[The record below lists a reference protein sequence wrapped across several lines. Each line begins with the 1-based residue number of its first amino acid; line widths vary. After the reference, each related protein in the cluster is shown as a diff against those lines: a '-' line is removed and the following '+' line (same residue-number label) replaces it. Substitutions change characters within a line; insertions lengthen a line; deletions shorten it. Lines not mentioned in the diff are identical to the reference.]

1 MQFRK
6 KSRPLTMLM
15 LLVVQC
21 THAQAPR
28 PGTPAM
34 NKPAAVTAVTGESW
48 LTHLNRPFNETSMGK
63 TWRLG
68 PAPTAAETSPPWQ
81 PGLPAK
87 AASQIVTL
95 HGSDLYRLNCQGCHG
110 ESGAGAPPEINS
122 VINPV
127 RASSVEMIMA
137 RLKTTGMEISRA
149 DAIKLAQQSK
159 AALLQRLHNG
169 GENMPPFPHLDDAEV
184 NSLLAYLNQL
194 AAVPGAQRQQLAV
207 QESRIHVG
215 EHIVKSTCHTCHAAT
230 GPDPDPQQI
239 WDGAIPP
246 LSALTT
252 RKSQAEFIRK
262 VTLGAPVL
270 MGASP
275 MLYRGRM
282 PVFYYLSEDEAA
294 DVYLYL
300 SLYPPARSAGIETIA
315 AITQPG
321 SALGGSPPVSG
332 AASSIPETPEV
343 QPQSR
348 DSGRQ
353 TVLLL
358 TGIGSF
364 VFLLLAGGLGFT
376 IREFQRLA
384 AVEPKNGLT
393 VKTQPKRKAKDAT
406 ATLQRAS

>member
-1 MQFRK
+1 
-6 KSRPLTMLM
+6 
-15 LLVVQC
+15 
-21 THAQAPR
+21 
-28 PGTPAM
+28 
-34 NKPAAVTAVTGESW
+34 
-48 LTHLNRPFNETSMGK
+48 
-63 TWRLG
+63 
-68 PAPTAAETSPPWQ
+68 
-81 PGLPAK
+81 
-87 AASQIVTL
+87 
-95 HGSDLYRLNCQGCHG
+95 
-110 ESGAGAPPEINS
+110 
-122 VINPV
+122 
-127 RASSVEMIMA
+127 MA
-137 RLKTTGMEISRA
+137 RLKTTGMEISRV

-169 GENMPPFPHLDDAEV
+169 GENMPPFPHLDEAEV

-194 AAVPGAQRQQLAV
+194 AAVPGAENRQLAV

-239 WDGAIPP
+239 WNGAIPP
-246 LSALTT
+246 LSTLTT

-262 VTLGAPVL
+262 VTHGAPVL

-294 DVYLYL
+294 DAYLYL
-300 SLYPPARSAGIETIA
+300 SLYPPTRSAGVETIA

-321 SALGGSPPVSG
+321 SDRGAPPPANGG
-332 AASSIPETPEV
+332 ASFVPETPAA
-343 QPQSR
+343 QPQSG

-384 AVEPKNGLT
+384 DVKPKNRLT
-393 VKTQPKRKAKDAT
+393 VKTQPTRRTKDAT
-406 ATLQRAS
+406 ATLQRVS